1 METCGLEA
9 KRGFFNFWF
18 SWHNSALF
26 RRLNFDSSYENLK
39 SSVLISQSLDKFY
52 HFVSWRDQETLKNTS
67 TKEELRNLSYLF
79 QRKFL
84 YYLNVGALYKET
96 KEPLFGLLKN
106 VVEFEI
112 ATTEPFSSFCVT
124 AKLIGVKCRTKSSYD
139 SLRVRT
145 NQSKHFLRSM
155 KCIKFFYFLHRIKN
169 NLLLQKLFFWLNF
182 SLYTRL
188 AVCSKAPIRNVFL
201 SFDTMIILTLNS
213 MRSSRQCRDI

>member
-1 METCGLEA
+1 M
-9 KRGFFNFWF
+9 
-18 SWHNSALF
+18 SHS
-26 RRLNFDSSYENLK
+26 LN
-39 SSVLISQSLDKFY
+39 KFY

-106 VVEFEI
+106 VVEFGI
-112 ATTEPFSSFCVT
+112 ATTEPFSYFCVT
-124 AKLIGVKCRTKSSYD
+124 AKLIGVKSRTKSNYD
-139 SLRVRT
+139 SLCVRT

-155 KCIKFFYFLHRIKN
+155 KCIKFFYFVYRIKN
-169 NLLLQKLFFWLNF
+169 DLLLQKLFFWLSF

-188 AVCSKAPIRNVFL
+188 ALCSKAPIRNVFL
-201 SFDTMIILTLNS
+201 SFDTMSILILNS